1 MFSFPLL
8 NLIIGMVFIY
18 LLMSMINQ
26 SVYELVIGLPFVRY
40 RGKLM
45 GVWLKTV
52 LGTTFTYKNT
62 QTSLGSMLIDHASIS
77 GLSGKGECPSYIAAS
92 EFARAVIEK
101 INAGDKA
108 IHQFP
113 ENLDEL
119 EENFKATD
127 MLPDELK
134 NTFISMIVEAKS
146 TAVKDISQMD
156 CFRSKI
162 EAWFN
167 NSMDR
172 LSGYFKRKAQFWC
185 YIIGT
190 VLVILFNVDSIT
202 TAKFLYKNPN
212 ATSIIANQATV
223 SMADSAFIQQYI
235 SVKAWKQNPSANPVA
250 DSSSAIKAQQMLAD
264 MQARSK
270 VMNDN
275 VNTLNT
281 LIPIG
286 WSSEELSRLTYG
298 SKWYLVLLKKMAGL
312 FLTILAVGMG
322 APFWF
327 ELLNKFI
334 NLRGTGPKPQV
345 KTS

>member
-26 SVYELVIGLPFVRY
+26 SVYELIIGLPFVRY
-40 RGKLM
+40 RGKMM
-45 GVWLKTV
+45 GTWLKTV

-62 QTSLGSMLIDHASIS
+62 QTSLGSMLMDHASIS
-77 GLSGKGECPSYIAAS
+77 GLSGKGECPSYIAPS
-92 EFARAVIEK
+92 EFARALIEK

-113 ENLDEL
+113 QNLEEL

-127 MLPDELK
+127 MLPYELK
-134 NTFISMIVEAKS
+134 YTFVSMIVEAKN

-156 CFRSKI
+156 CFRQKI
-162 EAWFN
+162 ETWFN

-185 YIIGT
+185 YIIGA
-190 VLVILFNVDSIT
+190 VLVLLFNVDSIT

-212 ATSIIANQATV
+212 AAAIIANQATT
-223 SMADSAFIQQYI
+223 SIADSAFIQQYI
-235 SVKAWKQNPSANPVA
+235 SVKGWQQNPSANAVT
-250 DSSSAIKAQQMLAD
+250 DSSSAIKAQQILAD

-275 VNTLNT
+275 INTLNT
-281 LIPIG
+281 LIPLG
-286 WSSEELSRLTYG
+286 WSSEELSKLTYG
-298 SKWYLVLLKKMAGL
+298 DKWYLVFLKKLVGL

-334 NLRGTGPKPQV
+334 NLRGTGPKPQT
-345 KTS
+345 KAS